1 MHRKHLIRRMH
12 RRVRNIITR
21 DMDCPGIEMAEIQKE
36 KDIHVRG
43 VCPFLV
49 YALCKIIE
57 RCKWGVIT

>member
-1 MHRKHLIRRMH
+1 
-12 RRVRNIITR
+12 
-21 DMDCPGIEMAEIQKE
+21 MDCPSIEMAEIQKE